1 MLVAGLG
8 LPLYILT
15 ISLIVT
21 NFLGKVKRSHL
32 TTSNKRVLTA
42 VKALIIHHNSIL
54 LVERKNGDDTFWD
67 LPWSIVRYGENP
79 KLTLKRGVLE
89 NTWLTVSVLHSI
101 GIRWQYIHL
110 HGDYVLCHTYESCL
124 SWSDMLDAA
133 IPGYD
138 ATILNCQ
145 WLAVDD
151 IINSRFDL
159 QNTTLQHFIKRHYL
173 NFSP

>member
-1 MLVAGLG
+1 LGVFLIIFLSTVFFSYTESLSFFDSLYFTIITLAGVGYGDITPHTNIGKSFAMLVAGLG

-67 LPWSIVRYGENP
+67 LP
-79 KLTLKRGVLE
+79 
-89 NTWLTVSVLHSI
+89 
-101 GIRWQYIHL
+101 
-110 HGDYVLCHTYESCL
+110 
-124 SWSDMLDAA
+124 
-133 IPGYD
+133 
-138 ATILNCQ
+138 
-145 WLAVDD
+145 
-151 IINSRFDL
+151 
-159 QNTTLQHFIKRHYL
+159 
-173 NFSP
+173 